1 MQQGRERSGIT
12 DVGGRGHL
20 GVARARRRRR
30 PPRLLLPTE
39 RADLRVSWH
48 AEDDGFVLSLWH
60 GDVCAGSA
68 PLSPAEAAEVASFL
82 VGHLGER
89 TRWVPAVVPDV
100 EAPTQEITGA
110 RRRRARRGRSRIL
123 GRWAR

>member
-1 MQQGRERSGIT
+1 METGRELAEVG
-12 DVGGRGHL
+12 DGGGRGLL
-20 GVARARRRRR
+20 GVARTRRRRR

-60 GDVCAGSA
+60 GDVCAGTA
-68 PLSPAEAAEVASFL
+68 PLSPAEAAEMAAFL

-89 TRWVPAVVPDV
+89 TRWVPGIVPVD
-100 EAPTQEITGA
+100 APTGRLTGA

>member
-1 MQQGRERSGIT
+1 METGRELAG
-12 DVGGRGHL
+12 VGDGGGGGLL
-20 GVARARRRRR
+20 GVARTRRRRR

-60 GDVCAGSA
+60 GDVCAGTA
-68 PLSPAEAAEVASFL
+68 PLSPSEAADVASFL
-82 VGHLGER
+82 VGHLGDR
-89 TRWVPAVVPDV
+89 TRWVPGVVPDAD
-100 EAPTQEITGA
+100 EPTRQLTGA

>member
-1 MQQGRERSGIT
+1 MQPGREHPG
-12 DVGGRGHL
+12 DADLGGRTQL

-30 PPRLLLPTE
+30 PPRLNLPTE
-39 RADLRVSWH
+39 RADLRVSWR
-48 AEDDGFVLSLWH
+48 AQDDGFVLSLWH

-89 TRWVPAVVPDV
+89 TRWVPGVVPDV
-100 EAPTQEITGA
+100 EAPTLTAG
-110 RRRRARRGRSRIL
+110 RRRRTRRGRSRIL
-123 GRWAR
+123 DRWVR

>member
-1 MQQGRERSGIT
+1 MQPAREHRVGA
-12 DVGGRGHL
+12 DVGGGGHL

-60 GDVCAGSA
+60 GDVCAGTA
-68 PLSPAEAAEVASFL
+68 PLAPGEAADVAAFL

-89 TRWVPAVVPDV
+89 TRWIPGVVPDV
-100 EAPTQEITGA
+100 EAPELTGA
-110 RRRRARRGRSRIL
+110 RRRRARLGRSRIL
-123 GRWAR
+123 GRWVR